1 MTETYQGPWSSV
13 RGDQP
18 QTRRSEDPYHP
29 RYPDAGVY
37 QKVEDLSEQPAVNTG
52 KLVAVGISGA
62 QVT

>member
-1 MTETYQGPWSSV
+1 MTETYHGPWSSV

-29 RYPDAGVY
+29 RYPDTGSY
-37 QKVEDLSEQPAVNTG
+37 QKTEDVNEQSVVEVG
-52 KLVAVGISGA
+52 RLVAAGISGV